1 VALPLLDN
9 RHLLRRSLCAIAAAS
24 ALAAAVPGAAPAR
37 STFDQNGMWI
47 WEMNKSSGGSTNAII
62 SKARQHHVK
71 TVFVKSGDARSSPPY
86 WAQFP
91 QSVGALKAG
100 GLRVCA
106 WQYVYGDH
114 PKDEA
119 KISLKAIRDGADCF
133 VIDAEMQY
141 EHRYSQARTYMHK
154 LREGAGKNYPIGL
167 TSFPY
172 VDFHPAF
179 PYSVFLGPGGAQFNV
194 PQVYWK
200 DIGDTVGSSLGHTYR
215 WNLPYGRPINP
226 LGQLYVGVHGGP
238 SRSEILRFRK
248 YSRAEGAGGVSWW
261 DWQEAS
267 SADWSAIGAPLDA
280 FKGHVETHFTTL
292 THGADNDLVLW
303 AQEHLAGAGQS
314 TPVDGVFDSDTERA
328 VKHFQEGAGLTADGK
343 IDTDTWAA
351 LLSYS
356 PRGGSHAGLHAASTA
371 EPRNARLPAKRYEI
385 PPPAARHP

>member
-1 VALPLLDN
+1 M
-9 RHLLRRSLCAIAAAS
+9 R
-24 ALAAAVPGAAPAR
+24 
-37 STFDQNGMWI
+37 
-47 WEMNKSSGGSTNAII
+47 
-62 SKARQHHVK
+62 
-71 TVFVKSGDARSSPPY
+71 
-86 WAQFP
+86 
-91 QSVGALKAG
+91 
-100 GLRVCA
+100 
-106 WQYVYGDH
+106 
-114 PKDEA
+114 
-119 KISLKAIRDGADCF
+119 
-133 VIDAEMQY
+133 
-141 EHRYSQARTYMHK
+141 K
-154 LREGAGKNYPIGL
+154 LRKAAGKNYPIGL
-167 TSFPY
+167 TGFPY
-172 VDFHPAF
+172 VDFHPSF

-215 WNLPYGRPINP
+215 WNLPYGRPIYP

-261 DWQEAS
+261 VWQEAS

-292 THGADNDLVLW
+292 SLHDENDVVLW

-314 TPVDGVFDSDTERA
+314 TPEDGVFGSSTEKA
-328 VKHFQEGAGLTADGK
+328 VKRFQTHAGLPATGR

-356 PRGGSHAGLHAASTA
+356 PARASVHAASLS